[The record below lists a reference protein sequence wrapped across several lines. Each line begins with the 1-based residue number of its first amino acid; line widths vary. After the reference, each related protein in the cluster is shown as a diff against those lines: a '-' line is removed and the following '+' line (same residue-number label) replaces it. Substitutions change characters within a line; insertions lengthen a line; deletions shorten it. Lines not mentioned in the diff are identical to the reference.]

1 MAIPSLNSS
10 PKYTVEIPSTGETV
24 RYRPFLVKEQKVLLL
39 AYESQDKKQIVGAI
53 LDTVKACI
61 EEDIDVYKLGTFD
74 IDFLFTQIRAKS
86 VGENVE
92 IGLGCKS
99 CQVQNEVQINL
110 EAVTIDVNQE
120 ASIIELTD
128 TVSLKMKYPSYEK
141 FLKNGDIFESKT
153 SADIIM
159 GIIIASIESIMT
171 EEENIL
177 AADESKEDLLNF
189 IDSMTSAQFQKVSD
203 FIEQMPAMTLDVEF
217 KCVSCGDDN
226 NVTLK
231 GIDDFF

>member
-86 VGENVE
+86 VGEKAEVRLECQSCSTSNDVE
-92 IGLGCKS
+92 ID
-99 CQVQNEVQINL
+99 L
-110 EAVTIDVNQE
+110 EAVRIDVDQD
-120 ASIIELTD
+120 STIIELTD
-128 TVSLKMKYPSYEK
+128 TVSLKMRYPSYEK
-141 FLKNGDIFESKT
+141 FLKNGDIFDSET
-153 SADIIM
+153 STDIIM

-189 IDSMTSAQFQKVSD
+189 IDSMTTAQFQKVSD
-203 FIEQMPAMTLDVEF
+203 FIEQMPAMSLNVQF
-217 KCVSCGDDN
+217 KCISCGEDN
-226 NVTLK
+226 TITLK